1 MKTLTL
7 VPVLLATLLA
17 APSFAQT
24 AVSTAVATPVQRD
37 VNQQTRIENG
47 LQSGALTV
55 HEASKLEAQ
64 TSQVNRVEA
73 KAMQDGTVTA
83 AEKAHIDKLENKVS
97 SDIHAEKH
105 DAQTG
110 NPNSVSSLRTQA
122 DVQRNVNQET
132 RIANGVSN
140 GSLTPKE
147 TAKLKRGQAK
157 VQRKEARA
165 ARNGKVNANE
175 QAGVQVA
182 ENHQSRRIF
191 RQKHN

>member
-17 APSFAQT
+17 STAFAQT
-24 AVSTAVATPVQRD
+24 AVSTTAATPAQRD
-37 VNQQTRIENG
+37 VTQQTRIENG

-55 HEASKLEAQ
+55 HEASKLEAE
-64 TSQVNRVEA
+64 TAKVNRVEA
-73 KAMQDGTVTA
+73 KASQDGTVTA
-83 AEKAHIDKLENKVS
+83 AEKTRIDNLQNKVS
-97 SDIHAEKH
+97 TDIHAQKH

-110 NPNSVSSLRTQA
+110 NPNSVASLRTQA

-132 RIANGVSN
+132 RIANGVAN

-147 TAKLKRGQAK
+147 TAKLKRGQAR

-165 ARNGKVNANE
+165 AANGKVSAGE
-175 QAGVQVA
+175 QAKVQVA
-182 ENHQSRRIF
+182 ENRQSRRIF
-191 RQKHN
+191 REKHD